1 MARNRSL
8 TESTA
13 LRDPNLDGQK
23 FFWLTWTVGRE
34 VNVQMEL
41 LRNIYF
47 LNNKFWSWLSIQ
59 DENVS
64 LKNFEKFYF
73 FVMRLRAC
81 QWPVLDFQLKL
92 KNVEKR

>member
-1 MARNRSL
+1 MARNGFF

-47 LNNKFWSWLSIQ
+47 LNNKF
-59 DENVS
+59 
-64 LKNFEKFYF
+64 
-73 FVMRLRAC
+73 
-81 QWPVLDFQLKL
+81 
-92 KNVEKR
+92 